1 MVSYDICLTL
11 LNVII
16 SRSIHTAANE
26 IIMKH
31 VCIYIYI
38 YIYIYVYIYTQTHP
52 MLSSSTPL
60 SVDTQLLPFLA
71 VVNSADV
78 NILISQ
84 PGTNQ
89 PLLNNK
95 KGKSNLGVPR

>member
-1 MVSYDICLTL
+1 MC
-11 LNVII
+11 
-16 SRSIHTAANE
+16 
-26 IIMKH
+26 
-31 VCIYIYI
+31 VC
-38 YIYIYVYIYTQTHP
+38 VCVCTQTLP
-52 MLSSSTPL
+52 TLSSSIPL

-95 KGKSNLGVPR
+95 KGKNNLGVPR